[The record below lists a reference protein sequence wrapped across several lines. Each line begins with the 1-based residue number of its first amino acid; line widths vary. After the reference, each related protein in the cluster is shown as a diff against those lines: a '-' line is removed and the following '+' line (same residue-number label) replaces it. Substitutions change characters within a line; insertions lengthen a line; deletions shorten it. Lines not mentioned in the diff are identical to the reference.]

1 MTYGAEVVIPLET
14 GFPTLKTSSF
24 SPNSNDNLLESALD
38 LIEERRENA
47 MWYRFESVGW
57 IIRLRWDYRRWWK
70 AYKEGNSQRG
80 DRRWPAKPP
89 PMRKLVWN
97 SKCFGVFLFK
107 RFLTPVLFRPALYIG
122 TFGAVISSIT
132 SPRFSE
138 ACEFGDNFLNGWKL
152 LMEIN
157 CSKNFGRQSCIY

>member
-1 MTYGAEVVIPLET
+1 MAINT
-14 GFPTLKTSSF
+14 TSLF
-24 SPNSNDNLLESALD
+24 TN
-38 LIEERRENA
+38 IF
-47 MWYRFESVGW
+47 WYLFESVGW
-57 IIRLRWDYRRWWK
+57 IIWLRWDYQRWWK
-70 AYKEGNSQRG
+70 ACKEGNSQRG
-80 DRRWPAKPP
+80 DRRCPAKPP
-89 PMRKLVWN
+89 PMRKLVGS
-97 SKCFGVFLFK
+97 SKCFGDFLFK